1 MVGQGIPVGRCLGKP
16 DRQRF
21 MDGKEEE
28 EEEEDKNLSK
38 EMRHTSEWV

>member
-1 MVGQGIPVGRCLGKP
+1 MLSYGGAGNTGGQVVLGKP

-28 EEEEDKNLSK
+28 EEEEEDK
-38 EMRHTSEWV
+38 T